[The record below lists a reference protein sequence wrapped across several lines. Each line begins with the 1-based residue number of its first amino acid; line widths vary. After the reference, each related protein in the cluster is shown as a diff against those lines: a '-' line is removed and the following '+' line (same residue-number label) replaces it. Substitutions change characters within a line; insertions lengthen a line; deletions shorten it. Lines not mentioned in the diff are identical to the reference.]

1 MLILGVGIGRFLDYC
16 LYVQSVQEA
25 SQEVYKYQ
33 THRFLQSSSLI
44 SSGFSVT
51 LLSLVSLYSYRLSVE
66 TLGQMHSMVD
76 QLIMDL
82 HLHHM

>member
-16 LYVQSVQEA
+16 RYVQSVQEA

-44 SSGFSVT
+44 PPLAFSVT
-51 LLSLVSLYSYRLSVE
+51 LLSRVSL
-66 TLGQMHSMVD
+66 
-76 QLIMDL
+76 
-82 HLHHM
+82 